1 MALAVSRETKCAI
14 IVLEPKR
21 FKYKYVLKKHTN
33 KLTTHTS
40 VDTATDS
47 VTNPY
52 NREIESNSAK
62 DSSQLMEL
70 LRNDIENFLAT
81 NTSLFFNERDIQVT
95 LSLYLI
101 DSKNYDEVDME
112 YSVPREE
119 LEERGVDFETGKFPW
134 RNNMSVDIVVK
145 KGDEYVPI
153 ELKYATRSVDKEIL
167 RFGEKMLSDALII
180 KNQAASN
187 LIMYNY
193 WKDVRR
199 LETLCG
205 LFHHIAGGI
214 ALIITN
220 NSTFWNKPHEDSN
233 YVAFAMSDGRTMTSG
248 LKEWGKDTSPE
259 IVKTHP
265 SFNLI
270 GTYLC
275 NWHDTVID
283 ACTDKGSKTATF
295 RYLIQKI
302 KK

>member
-1 MALAVSRETKCAI
+1 MDTKRIGYRNMMKQHANESTKDTVSDI
-14 IVLEPKR
+14 
-21 FKYKYVLKKHTN
+21 
-33 KLTTHTS
+33 TT
-40 VDTATDS
+40 AGDS
-47 VTNPY
+47 P
-52 NREIESNSAK
+52 
-62 DSSQLMEL
+62 LMEV
-70 LRNDIENFLAT
+70 LRNDIEKFLTT

-95 LSLYLI
+95 LALYLI
-101 DSKNYDEVDME
+101 LTKNYDEVDME
-112 YSVPREE
+112 YSVPLEE
-119 LEERGVDFETGKFPW
+119 LEKRRVDFETGKFPW
-134 RNNMSVDIVVK
+134 HNNMSVDIVVK

-153 ELKYATRSVDKEIL
+153 ELKYATRSVDKEIF
-167 RFGEKMLSDALII
+167 RFGEKMKSNAPII

-205 LFHHIAGGI
+205 IFHHIAGGI

-220 NSTFWNKPHEDSN
+220 NSTFWNKPHEGSN
-233 YVAFAMSDGRTMTSG
+233 YVAFDMSAGRIMTSG

-275 NWHDTVID
+275 NWHNTVID
-283 ACTDKGSKTATF
+283 AYTANGREKEMF
-295 RYLIQKI
+295 RYLIQEI
-302 KK
+302 KTIQKRNILQTKYY

>member
-1 MALAVSRETKCAI
+1 MADDGS
-14 IVLEPKR
+14 
-21 FKYKYVLKKHTN
+21 
-33 KLTTHTS
+33 
-40 VDTATDS
+40 
-47 VTNPY
+47 NPY
-52 NREIESNSAK
+52 NREFESCSTK
-62 DSSQLMEL
+62 GSSQLMGL

-167 RFGEKMLSDALII
+167 RFGEDMLSDALII

-205 LFHHIAGGI
+205 LFYHIAGGI

-220 NSTFWNKPHEDSN
+220 NGTYWNKPHEDSN

-270 GTYLC
+270 GNYLC

-295 RYLIQKI
+295 RYLIQEI